1 MDNPTQSRSIDHNE
15 DDVSFL
21 DILTVIGNY
30 KGMILGIT
38 FIFTL
43 VTVVLSLIMTPIY
56 TGRTLVM
63 PPQQQQSTASSALA
77 GLSSVAG
84 LAGGA
89 LGLKSQDDMYIAF
102 MTSEGFQTKII
113 QRFELQTRYHANLII
128 DARQALNSRVR
139 LFSDK
144 KSSLMSIEVDDPD
157 PVFAAKMANGYVQ
170 ELGIFLGKI
179 AITEAQQRRLY
190 FENQIKKTQDDLTQA
205 EVTFR
210 ETQERSGLQIPSA
223 VADIG
228 IKEIAELHGQIRAR
242 ELQLQAMSSFATPQ
256 NAEVKKLMTELL
268 AMRTH
273 LGKLEMGS
281 STEGSKGALQQGAL
295 LAYRNMKVQ
304 ESILESLVKQY
315 EFAKVDES
323 KDAPLIQVVDA
334 ASIPERRT
342 SPKRTIMVL
351 TSAMAGLFLGILLAF
366 LRNMFLN
373 AQESS
378 KVGEKIQ
385 TLSRAWKL

>member
-1 MDNPTQSRSIDHNE
+1 MDNPIQHPSTDIIE
-15 DDVSFL
+15 EDVSFL
-21 DILTVIGNY
+21 DILTVLGHY
-30 KGMILGIT
+30 KGMILGMT
-38 FIFTL
+38 LIFAL
-43 VTVVLSLIMTPIY
+43 VAVVVSLIMTPIY
-56 TGRTLVM
+56 TGRALVM
-63 PPQQQQSTASSALA
+63 PPQQQQSTASRALA

-113 QRFELQTRYHANLII
+113 QRFELQTRYHAKLLI

-157 PVFAAKMANGYVQ
+157 PVFAAKMANGYMQ
-170 ELGIFLGKI
+170 ELGIFLGRI

-190 FENQIKKTQDDLTQA
+190 FENQIKKTQDDLARA
-205 EVTFR
+205 ETTFR

-242 ELQLQAMSSFATPQ
+242 ELQLQAMSSYATPQ

-268 AMRTH
+268 TMRAH

-281 STEGSKGALQQGAL
+281 SNEVSKYALQQGAL

-304 ESILESLVKQY
+304 ESILDSLVKQY

-323 KDAPLIQVVDA
+323 KDAPIVQVVDIA
-334 ASIPERRT
+334 TPPERRT
-342 SPKRTIMVL
+342 SPKRTAMVL
-351 TSAMAGLFLGILLAF
+351 LSAMTGLLLGIVLAF
-366 LRNMFLN
+366 ARNMYLN
-373 AQESS
+373 AQKNPEDR
-378 KVGEKIQ
+378 EKFQ
-385 TLSRAWKL
+385 TLFQAWKL